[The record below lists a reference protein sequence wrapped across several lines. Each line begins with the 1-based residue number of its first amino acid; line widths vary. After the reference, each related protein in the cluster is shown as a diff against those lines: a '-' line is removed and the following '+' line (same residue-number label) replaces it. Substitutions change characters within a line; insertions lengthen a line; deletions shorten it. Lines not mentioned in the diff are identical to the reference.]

1 MCLCVLV
8 HLPSVC
14 VSVCVSSPAIC
25 LCVCVS
31 DSTVQLSMCVRMYVS
46 SPAVRLQQHASHVVV
61 QNADTAVR
69 QLVAKAV
76 LVTVVDPLGHP
87 QLTEVLYG
95 RRHRVYSHPHTAG
108 H

>member
-1 MCLCVLV
+1 M
-8 HLPSVC
+8 
-14 VSVCVSSPAIC
+14 
-25 LCVCVS
+25 CVC
-31 DSTVQLSMCVRMYVS
+31 MYVS